1 MKKKKHFSEKVM
13 EAKGNTKQ
21 LYSTINGL
29 IDWLKDNPMSNV
41 PDDKLAN
48 EFSDFFYEKIQ
59 KNQKT
64 SRTVSRLPNQ
74 NEKCT

>member
-1 MKKKKHFSEKVM
+1 M

-29 IDWLKDNPMSNV
+29 IDQPKDNPLPNV

-48 EFSDFFYEKIQ
+48 EFLDLFYEKI
-59 KNQKT
+59 
-64 SRTVSRLPNQ
+64 
-74 NEKCT
+74 